1 MVLINQHYC
10 MHESN
15 FSWILIM
22 NKKILRTSILL
33 TLAITWMLAFS
44 LPILADKSS
53 SNGNQGNS
61 SKHYKKKS
69 KQKGNGDSYS
79 YEKNSDVSN
88 LYFNEQQ
95 RNVISK
101 IIVKSII
108 PTTVLLVSLR
118 RTTVACLQVRQKN
131 GEKAIPYPK
140 MLSTTIFPPKSIQ
153 LGRPPEGH
161 RYIRVASDILLIA
174 VGTGMIVDA
183 IQDLNNM

>member
-1 MVLINQHYC
+1 
-10 MHESN
+10 
-15 FSWILIM
+15 M

-61 SKHYKKKS
+61 SKHYKKDKS

-101 IIVKSII
+101 YYREEYHSDHCPPGLAKKNNGCMPPGQAKKWRKGYPLPQDVVYYDLPS
-108 PTTVLLVSLR
+108 TVV
-118 RTTVACLQVRQKN
+118 
-131 GEKAIPYPK
+131 
-140 MLSTTIFPPKSIQ
+140 IQ